1 MISDMTGRVPSSGR
15 SERHFIVRSNPSA
28 GGDPAILTK
37 AQSGSERMTMVTD
50 NPARHRYELPL
61 DGHTAYA
68 SYRRD
73 GNVLLVYH
81 TEVPREFEGRGIGS
95 ALVKGMLDLARA
107 QDLKVKPLC
116 SFVAAYMQRHP
127 EFSDIRA

>member
-1 MISDMTGRVPSSGR
+1 MAMQI
-15 SERHFIVRSNPSA
+15 
-28 GGDPAILTK
+28 
-37 AQSGSERMTMVTD
+37 TD
-50 NPARHRYELPL
+50 NPAHQRFEVSL
-61 DGHTAYA
+61 DDRTAFA

-95 ALVKGMLDLARA
+95 ALVKGVLDIARE
-107 QDLKVKPLC
+107 QGLKVKPFC

-127 EFSDIRA
+127 ETADLRA

>member
-1 MISDMTGRVPSSGR
+1 
-15 SERHFIVRSNPSA
+15 
-28 GGDPAILTK
+28 
-37 AQSGSERMTMVTD
+37 MTMVTD

-61 DGHTAYA
+61 DGRTAYA

>member
-1 MISDMTGRVPSSGR
+1 MAM
-15 SERHFIVRSNPSA
+15 
-28 GGDPAILTK
+28 
-37 AQSGSERMTMVTD
+37 QVTD
-50 NPARHRYELPL
+50 NPAHHRFEVSL
-61 DGHTAYA
+61 DGRTAFA

-95 ALVKGMLDLARA
+95 ALVKGVLDIARE
-107 QDLKVKPLC
+107 QGLKVKPFC

-127 EFSDIRA
+127 ETADLRA

>member
-1 MISDMTGRVPSSGR
+1 MAM
-15 SERHFIVRSNPSA
+15 
-28 GGDPAILTK
+28 
-37 AQSGSERMTMVTD
+37 QVTD
-50 NPARHRYELPL
+50 NAAHHRFEVSL
-61 DGHTAYA
+61 DGHTAFA

-95 ALVKGMLDLARA
+95 ALVKGVLVIARE
-107 QDLKVKPLC
+107 QGLKVKPFC

-127 EFSDIRA
+127 ETADLRA

>member
-1 MISDMTGRVPSSGR
+1 
-15 SERHFIVRSNPSA
+15 
-28 GGDPAILTK
+28 
-37 AQSGSERMTMVTD
+37 MTMQVTD
-50 NPARHRYELPL
+50 NPAHHRYELPL
-61 DGHTAYA
+61 DGRTAYA

-95 ALVKGMLDLARA
+95 TLVKGMLDLARA

>member
-1 MISDMTGRVPSSGR
+1 MAMQI
-15 SERHFIVRSNPSA
+15 
-28 GGDPAILTK
+28 
-37 AQSGSERMTMVTD
+37 TD
-50 NPARHRYELPL
+50 NPAHHRFEVSL
-61 DGHTAYA
+61 DGRTAFA

-95 ALVKGMLDLARA
+95 ALVKGVLDIARE
-107 QDLKVKPLC
+107 QGLKVKPFC

-127 EFSDIRA
+127 ETADLRA

>member
-1 MISDMTGRVPSSGR
+1 MPST
-15 SERHFIVRSNPSA
+15 PSA

-37 AQSGSERMTMVTD
+37 AQSGSERMTMQVTD
-50 NPARHRYELPL
+50 NPAHHRYELPL

-95 ALVKGMLDLARA
+95 TLVKGMLNLARA